1 MTAYGIDFGT
11 TNSALAVINN
21 GEIEIARID
30 NPPVEWDRLGYDKVF
45 PSVFGYGP
53 NRETLFGWEAK
64 LSNTDTKL
72 EAVKR
77 LFATED
83 SVQIGDELFLVDEI
97 ATMLFSQIKRSL
109 NWAVHSELLGLQSNE
124 LTKPSCPCSLAKS

>member
-45 PSVFGYGP
+45 PSVFGFGD
-53 NRETLFGWEAK
+53 NREALFGWDELEATP
-64 LSNTDTKL
+64 SGPGVMVRVEAGGRGNGGADGAAAAAANGGGSGKL
-72 EAVKR
+72 ERYLCLSTRV
-77 LFATED
+77 
-83 SVQIGDELFLVDEI
+83 SIG
-97 ATMLFSQIKRSL
+97 
-109 NWAVHSELLGLQSNE
+109 
-124 LTKPSCPCSLAKS
+124 